1 MGSWEAYS
9 VSWFYRAFFSLR
21 TNFFT
26 MGLFLSIV
34 IGILAGYLG
43 SLIFK
48 GSGLG
53 LVWNL
58 IVGLIGGV
66 IGGALFEFLGFHG
79 QGGVIWQL
87 IAATVGAVILLW
99 IASMLRK
106 K

>member
-1 MGSWEAYS
+1 
-9 VSWFYRAFFSLR
+9 
-21 TNFFT
+21 
-26 MGLFLSIV
+26 MGLLLSII

-53 LVWNL
+53 LLWNL

-79 QGGVIWQL
+79 HGVIWQL

-99 IASMLRK
+99 IASALKRK
-106 K
+106 

>member
-1 MGSWEAYS
+1 
-9 VSWFYRAFFSLR
+9 
-21 TNFFT
+21 
-26 MGLFLSIV
+26 MGLLLSII

-53 LVWNL
+53 LLWNL

-79 QGGVIWQL
+79 HGVIWQL
-87 IAATVGAVILLW
+87 IAATVGAVILLS
-99 IASMLRK
+99 IASALRRK
-106 K
+106 